1 MDLRINSYDSI
12 IYLYIRLSYDR
23 HDYEIVLKSGKTQ
36 FFDNW
41 EDVQRYWFQNSDIPD
56 FLDLVI
62 VKDKK
67 KSKEKVK
74 RGGFG
79 Q

>member
-1 MDLRINSYDSI
+1 MTKTFKVTSDAP
-12 IYLYIRLSYDR
+12 YDR
-23 HDYEIVLKSGKTQ
+23 HDYEVVLKNNKKV

-41 EDVQRYWFQNSDIPD
+41 EDTLRYWWTNAQIPD
-56 FLDLVI
+56 YLDVII

-67 KSKEKVK
+67 KVKSK
-74 RGGFG
+74 GFS

>member
-1 MDLRINSYDSI
+1 MTQTFTCTSDAP
-12 IYLYIRLSYDR
+12 YDR
-23 HDYEIVLKSGKTQ
+23 HTYEIVLKSGKNR
-36 FFDNW
+36 FFDHW
-41 EDVQRYWFQNSDIPD
+41 EDAQRYWFEHSRVPD
-56 FLDLVI
+56 FLDLII

-74 RGGFG
+74 GGGFA

>member
-1 MDLRINSYDSI
+1 MTQLFTCTSDAP
-12 IYLYIRLSYDR
+12 YDR
-23 HDYEIVLKSGKTQ
+23 HHYEIVLKSGKKV

-41 EDVQRYWFQNSDIPD
+41 EDTHLYWYQNTQIPD
-56 FLDLVI
+56 FLDLII

-67 KSKEKVK
+67 KQKSK
-74 RGGFG
+74 GFA

>member
-1 MDLRINSYDSI
+1 MTQLFTCTSDSPYDK
-12 IYLYIRLSYDR
+12 
-23 HDYEIVLKSGKTQ
+23 HDYEVVLKNKRKV

-41 EDVQRYWFQNSDIPD
+41 QDTQVYWYQNSQIPD
-56 FLDLVI
+56 FLDVII

-67 KSKEKVK
+67 KVK
-74 RGGFG
+74 SRGFS